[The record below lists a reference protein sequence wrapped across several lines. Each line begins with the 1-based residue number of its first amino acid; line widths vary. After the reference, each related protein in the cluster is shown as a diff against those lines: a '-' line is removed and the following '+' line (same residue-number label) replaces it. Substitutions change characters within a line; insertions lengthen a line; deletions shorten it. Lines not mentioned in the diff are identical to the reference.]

1 MKEKTFYGFLCCCPS
16 GPLMID
22 SSVKVRG
29 YAPGQTI
36 SVKINVFNDSKE
48 HVNNL
53 DVKLIKVSFQV
64 KRIRITQTNSTQ

>member
-22 SSVKVRG
+22 ASCKVRG
-29 YAPGQTI
+29 YVPGQTI
-36 SVKINVFNDSKE
+36 TVKINVFNDSKE

-53 DVKLIKVSFQV
+53 EVQLIKVSL
-64 KRIRITQTNSTQ
+64 